1 MTPIHRIV
9 RFSGVDRFPVAD
21 MLIRGMLLV
30 ILGSL
35 ACCEEGCEAMQA
47 PGSHRELTRFLQMRS
62 RDYIVHDSI
71 PAVMYDTSS
80 PVAVRVWDTT
90 GCMRIPVG
98 MVKDLSSFLY
108 PAGRADDELYRDSL
122 ATANAQPCLPGR
134 DPDLSL
140 LSTGGDEE
148 HTLMFCAIDTTYAPG
163 YYIVPAFLFDRF
175 RVERGD
181 DDFDDLDDGYT
192 IASTRY
198 VLYLLVFDG
207 DGELMRSFFYLGV
220 GG

>member
-1 MTPIHRIV
+1 VTSIFRTAP
-9 RFSGVDRFPVAD
+9 FSDVGRSPGV
-21 MLIRGMLLV
+21 GMLMRGIVLAILV
-30 ILGSL
+30 ALV
-35 ACCEEGCEAMQA
+35 CCEEGCEAMQA
-47 PGSHRELTRFLQMRS
+47 PGSHRELTHFLQMRS
-62 RDYIVHDSI
+62 RDYIINDSI
-71 PAVMYDTSS
+71 PAVMYDTSG

-98 MVKDLSSFLY
+98 MVKDLSSYLY
-108 PAGRADDELYRDSL
+108 PAARADDELYHDSL
-122 ATANAQPCLPGR
+122 ASANAQPCVPGR

-207 DGELMRSFFYLGV
+207 DGELMRSFFYLG
-220 GG
+220 GD